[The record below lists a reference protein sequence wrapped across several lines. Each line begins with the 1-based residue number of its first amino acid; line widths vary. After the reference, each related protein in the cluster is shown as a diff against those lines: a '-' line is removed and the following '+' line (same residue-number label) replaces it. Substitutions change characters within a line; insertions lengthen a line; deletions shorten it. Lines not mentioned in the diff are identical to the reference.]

1 MTLDLLN
8 ICNLRNIAMDHLGTD
23 LDELK
28 YEQIEGVGFG
38 LFGTV
43 ARVIGTELAV
53 KIPSDEAGDHHAVEK
68 RIYERLGYHPFIL
81 RYYGETK
88 VVSIEWTMLGLLLQY
103 HPAGTLAAIFTVPQL
118 LAEYA
123 NKRTE

>member
-1 MTLDLLN
+1 
-8 ICNLRNIAMDHLGTD
+8 MDHFGIN
-23 LDELK
+23 LDGLK

-43 ARVIGTELAV
+43 ARIIGTELAV
-53 KIPSDEAGDHHAVEK
+53 KIPSDEASHHHAVEK
-68 RIYERLGYHPFIL
+68 RIYERLGHHPFIL

-88 VVSIEWTMLGLLLQY
+88 VVSIQWTMLGLLLQY

-118 LAEYA
+118 LAEYGD
-123 NKRTE
+123 KRTE